1 MRSLRRIIASEPPTA
16 EPIFLYFA
24 MKIDVLALFPEILA
38 PALQTGILRR
48 AQEADR
54 LTVNV
59 YNLRDWATDKHQ
71 SVDDYPYGGG
81 AGMILK
87 PEPIFSAVK
96 DLNPEE
102 TAHVIYLTP
111 QGTPLTQ
118 PLAESLSLETHLI
131 LLCGR
136 YKGVDERVRDK
147 LVTTEISIGDY
158 VLSGGEIAAL
168 VLIDAIGRV
177 LPGALSDYE
186 SAQVD
191 SFSRELLDHPHY
203 TRPAEFEGMRVPEVL
218 LSGHHE
224 NIEQWRYA
232 AALKRTAERRPEL
245 LQQLELTAEDI
256 AILKAAGLTELE

>member
-1 MRSLRRIIASEPPTA
+1 
-16 EPIFLYFA
+16 

-177 LPGALSDYE
+177 LPGALGDYE

-203 TRPAEFEGMRVPEVL
+203 TRPAEFEGMQVPEVL

-256 AILKAAGLTELE
+256 AILKAAGVTELE